1 MKHCLTYYIVTP
13 HTTNLPIPPE
23 KLRNHGSRDGKK
35 KEKKEKKKKEEEI
48 ETEDEDEGYDWRSVL
63 GC

>member
-1 MKHCLTYYIVTP
+1 MKGLSKYKKEFKTSK
-13 HTTNLPIPPE
+13 NREKGE
-23 KLRNHGSRDGKK
+23 KLRNHSSRDGKK

-48 ETEDEDEGYDWRSVL
+48 DVEDEDEGRDWRTVL

>member
-1 MKHCLTYYIVTP
+1 MKGLWKYKKEFKTIK
-13 HTTNLPIPPE
+13 NREKGE
-23 KLRNHGSRDGKK
+23 KLRNHSSRDGKK

-48 ETEDEDEGYDWRSVL
+48 GVEDEDESHDCRSML